1 MSGLARSRMM
11 LVRTSQPAIEAWSSS
26 CPRRTRNGGCAARLP
41 LRRPTEDPSRA
52 RLEEADGTC
61 MWRCGLPTGDL
72 VHVAPGKRQNQVR
85 FCSEARRL
93 APMSSREVFSERA
106 ISPVFSQLTL
116 GHSLGAYPAPCG
128 TARLCFPLTGALR
141 VSAFRKSLLQRAKTQ
156 KDFPNLPKKRRL
168 ALGSGAHSRR
178 FAQECPEGN
187 PGKYRQEK

>member
-11 LVRTSQPAIEAWSSS
+11 LVRTSPPAIEAWSSS
-26 CPRRTRNGGCAARLP
+26 CPCRSRNGGCAARLP
-41 LRRPTEDPSRA
+41 LRRPTEGSSRP

-61 MWRCGLPTGDL
+61 IWRCGSPTGHL
-72 VHVAPGKRQNQVR
+72 VHVAPGKRQDQVR
-85 FCSEARRL
+85 SCLEARRL
-93 APMSSREVFSERA
+93 AQFPPEKSFRRVPSLPYFPSSPSVTRSVLIPRPAARRVSA
-106 ISPVFSQLTL
+106 SPLR
-116 GHSLGAYPAPCG
+116 APCG
-128 TARLCFPLTGALR
+128 FRLSENLCCKEQK
-141 VSAFRKSLLQRAKTQ
+141 RK